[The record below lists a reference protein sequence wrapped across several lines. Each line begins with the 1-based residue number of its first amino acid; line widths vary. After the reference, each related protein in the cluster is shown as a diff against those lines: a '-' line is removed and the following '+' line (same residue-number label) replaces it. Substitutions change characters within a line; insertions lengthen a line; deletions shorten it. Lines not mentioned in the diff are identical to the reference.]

1 MEDRREDR
9 SLGSLFSDLTNQMAT
24 LVRQELD
31 LARTEVSVKATA
43 VTRDAA
49 MIGIGGALL
58 YAALLAALVMVG
70 LLLVELGLAPWLS
83 ALIVAIAVGMAV
95 SDRRRARLLRDLPD
109 AGVQHGTGASDH
121 DLQVAEAQA
130 ARTAGGTGYTGGSGI

>member
-70 LLLVELGLAPWLS
+70 LLLVDLGLEPWLS
-83 ALIVAIAVGMAV
+83 ALIVAIAGGVLGGALVMRGRSHLAEQ
-95 SDRRRARLLRDLPD
+95 DLAPKRTVETIKDD
-109 AGVQHGTGASDH
+109 AAW
-121 DLQVAEAQA
+121 AKE
-130 ARTAGGTGYTGGSGI
+130 RMP